1 MRRTQSITVILL
13 IINIS
18 IYLFITVATIG
29 RGDLQTVIY
38 YYGGISQWALNRGL
52 VYTIISALFLHGSFL
67 HIAFN
72 MFALYQLGRLVEG
85 VYGQKKFLIFYFGTG
100 LVGNLSA
107 AFFSPPTV
115 PTIGSS
121 SAIFGLVGVL
131 FILGFRKDTPTILQS
146 VTGLSLLPIII
157 INLIFGFTAQNISN
171 SAHIGG
177 LLCGIALGWFIGPGY
192 SGFRRRHT
200 STRVREKSPQ
210 AVARE
215 ILIKYA
221 NVFNSLNKEEGE
233 ERNVRIAQL
242 RSELSNLNDYD
253 LAYKVLKELYRRDMI
268 TTSEFDKVRKLI

>member
-1 MRRTQSITVILL
+1 MVLL

-18 IYLFITVATIG
+18 IYLFTAIASIG
-29 RGDLQTVIY
+29 RGDLQTIIY
-38 YYGGISQWALNRGL
+38 YYGGVSRWALNRGL
-52 VYTIISALFLHGSFL
+52 VYTVISALFLHGSFL

-72 MFALYQLGRLVEG
+72 MFALYQLGRIVEG

-100 LVGNLSA
+100 LAGNLSA
-107 AFFSPPTV
+107 AFFSPPSV

-131 FILGFRKDTPTILQS
+131 FILGFRKDTPAILQS

-177 LLCGIALGWFIGPGY
+177 LLSGIALGWFIGPGL
-192 SGFRRRHT
+192 STFRRRRPTT
-200 STRVREKSPQ
+200 SVREKSPQ

-215 ILIKYA
+215 IFNKYSNLFSA
-221 NVFNSLNKEEGE
+221 LNNENSE

-253 LAYKVLKELYRRDMI
+253 LAYKVLKELYKRDMI
-268 TTSEFDKVRKLI
+268 TTSEFEKVRRLI

>member
-1 MRRTQSITVILL
+1 MVLL

-18 IYLFITVATIG
+18 IYLFVAVATIG
-29 RGDLQTVIY
+29 RGDLQTIIY
-38 YYGGISQWALNRGL
+38 YYGGISQWALSRGL

-85 VYGQKKFLIFYFGTG
+85 VYGQNKFLVFYFGTG
-100 LVGNLSA
+100 IVGNLSA
-107 AFFSPPTV
+107 AFFSPSGI

-157 INLIFGFTAQNISN
+157 INLVFGFTAQNISN

-177 LLCGIALGWFIGPGY
+177 LLCGIALGWFIGPGH
-192 SGFRRRHT
+192 SNFKKFRK
-200 STRVREKSPQ
+200 STKVREKSPQ
-210 AVARE
+210 SVARE

-221 NVFNSLNKEEGE
+221 NIFNSLKDEDGE

-253 LAYKVLKELYRRDMI
+253 LAYKVLKELYKRDMI
-268 TTSEFDKVRKLI
+268 TTGEFDKIRKLI

>member
-1 MRRTQSITVILL
+1 MQSVTIVLL

-18 IYLFITVATIG
+18 IYLFTAIVTTG
-29 RGDLQTVIY
+29 RGDIQTIIY
-38 YYGGISQWALNRGL
+38 YYGGISRWALNRGL
-52 VYTIISALFLHGSFL
+52 VYTPISALFLHGSFL
-67 HIAFN
+67 HIGFN

-100 LVGNLSA
+100 LAGNLSA

-177 LLCGIALGWFIGPGY
+177 LLCGIALGWFIGPGF
-192 SGFRRRHT
+192 SNFRRHRPA
-200 STRVREKSPQ
+200 TRVREKSPQ
-210 AVARE
+210 TVARD
-215 ILIKYA
+215 IFNKYA
-221 NVFNSLNKEEGE
+221 TMLKTLGKEESE
-233 ERNVRIAQL
+233 ERNLRIAQL

-253 LAYKVLKELYRRDMI
+253 LAYKVLKELYQRDMI
-268 TTSEFDKVRKLI
+268 TTSEFEKVRRLI

>member
-1 MRRTQSITVILL
+1 MQSITIVLL

-18 IYLFITVATIG
+18 IYLFIAVATIG
-29 RGDLQTVIY
+29 RGDLQTIIY
-38 YYGGISQWALNRGL
+38 YYGGISQWALSRGL
-52 VYTIISALFLHGSFL
+52 VYTIVSALFLHGSFL

-72 MFALYQLGRLVEG
+72 MFALYQLGLLVER

-100 LVGNLSA
+100 IAGNLSA
-107 AFFSPPTV
+107 AFFSPSGI

-146 VTGLSLLPIII
+146 VTGFSLLPIII

-177 LLCGIALGWFIGPGY
+177 LLSGIALGWFIGPGY
-192 SGFRRRHT
+192 SDFKKFRK
-200 STRVREKSPQ
+200 STKVREKSPQ
-210 AVARE
+210 SVARE

-221 NVFNSLNKEEGE
+221 NIFNSLKNEDGE
-233 ERNVRIAQL
+233 ERNVRVAQL

-253 LAYKVLKELYRRDMI
+253 LAYKVLKELYKRDMI